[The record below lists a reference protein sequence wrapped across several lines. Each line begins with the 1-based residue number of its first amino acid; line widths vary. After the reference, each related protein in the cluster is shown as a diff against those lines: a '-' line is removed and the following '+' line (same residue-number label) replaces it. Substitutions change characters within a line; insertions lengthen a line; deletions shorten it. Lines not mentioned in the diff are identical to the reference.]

1 MNLTKPQWL
10 GLIILAALLCVVM
23 LERILYQGDIA
34 KQNLDLAFTAPSA
47 AEPLGRDHFGRSNLA
62 RLSHA
67 ITTSLSMALVSITT
81 AALLGTSMG
90 VIAGWKQGWWDKVFS
105 FNVNMILAMPGLILV
120 LLFAAMVPGS
130 FLILYIAISLMLW
143 VDFFRV
149 SRNRTLSLIQS
160 PAVEAS
166 RLYGF
171 NHWYIFKRHLWP
183 DCRNDLF
190 TLFCFGTGNSILALA
205 SLGFLHVGLRPP
217 EAELGLMMVELF
229 RYYHQ
234 APWVLIQP
242 VLTVFLLVLSFHLL
256 AQGANHSQAK
266 NENKGNN
273 STSGNQAVHD
283 EKAQKDKGSNEGVT
297 T

>member
-10 GLIILAALLCVVM
+10 GLIIFATLLSVVI
-23 LERILYQGDIA
+23 LERTFYQGDIA
-34 KQNLDLAFTAPSA
+34 TQNLDLAFTTPSA
-47 AEPLGRDHFGRSNLA
+47 EEPLGRDHFGRSNLA

-90 VIAGWKQGWWDKVFS
+90 VIAGWKQGWWDRIFS

-149 SRNRTLSLIQS
+149 SRNRTLSLIKS

-205 SLGFLHVGLRPP
+205 SLGFLHVGLKPP

-234 APWVLIQP
+234 APWVLLQP

-256 AQGANHSQAK
+256 AQGKRVTQSSKNHSHNNPMSKQEKSQLDKQA
-266 NENKGNN
+266 
-273 STSGNQAVHD
+273 
-283 EKAQKDKGSNEGVT
+283 DKGVT
-297 T
+297 V

>member
-1 MNLTKPQWL
+1 MNLTKPQWF
-10 GLIILAALLCVVM
+10 GLIILTTLLSVVI
-23 LERILYQGDIA
+23 LERTFYQGDIA
-34 KQNLDLAFTAPSA
+34 TQNLDLAFTTPSA
-47 AEPLGRDHFGRSNLA
+47 EEPLGRDHFGRSNLA

-90 VIAGWKQGWWDKVFS
+90 VIAGWKQGWWDRIFS

-205 SLGFLHVGLRPP
+205 SLGFLHVGLKPP

-234 APWVLIQP
+234 APWVLLQP

-256 AQGANHSQAK
+256 AQGKRHTQSSKNHSHNEPRPKQEKSQAGK
-266 NENKGNN
+266 Q
-273 STSGNQAVHD
+273 T
-283 EKAQKDKGSNEGVT
+283 DKGVNV
-297 T
+297 